1 MTSVLHEVSVRIKII
16 VRRTILFE
24 ILLPALRIFL
34 IFCLK
39 LPIFLMLGLF
49 VQVRNIYCVAVPHCG
64 ADLRR
69 FLPRLRA
76 VVYPRP
82 FFLEVRP

>member
-1 MTSVLHEVSVRIKII
+1 MV
-16 VRRTILFE
+16 
-24 ILLPALRIFL
+24 
-34 IFCLK
+34 
-39 LPIFLMLGLF
+39 GLF
-49 VQVRNIYCVAVPHCG
+49 VQVRNIYCVAVPHG
-64 ADLRR
+64 GTDLRR